1 MASLDRGTKRQC
13 LHCGTKFYDLNRDPV
28 LCPSCGKVFLLT
40 EARHA
45 RAIEREE
52 AEAEE
57 VEEVDAIEPDAPA
70 PTSTED
76 GDTEDEPGAEEDI
89 PEVEGVEEAEDIG
102 EDEADVFLEEE
113 DEDEDINV
121 DVGSGDER

>member
-70 PTSTED
+70 LTSTED
-76 GDTEDEPGAEEDI
+76 GDTEDEPCAEEDI

-113 DEDEDINV
+113 DEDEDINF

>member
-113 DEDEDINV
+113 DEDEDINF